1 MAQQGTQMRLGDL
14 LTQAG
19 LLKAKDLREAMIIAK
34 QQSLPVGR
42 VLIMAQF
49 ISEPNL
55 QSAVQCQSM
64 LKDGHLDIDTAVNA
78 LKLASQK
85 SVGLEEALAELG
97 WSDKS
102 DLLTNKLGE
111 FLIEAELLS
120 QDQLEIGLSEAT
132 NSKLPLGRVLVSMGN
147 LSEQI
152 LSSALNAQILVR
164 DGKIAREQ
172 AIQGLKACRDRQI
185 SIEQSLSESGLQ
197 LPSQESVRLG
207 ELLVM
212 AKLLKED
219 KLMSAV
225 ELGLVE
231 EKPIGQVMVEA
242 GYITQ
247 ENLDRALAVQ
257 RSVASGKVK
266 KSDCGQVLTKMAKS
280 NLDLEEAIKASQPAA
295 QPTRELPL
303 YQFLQLSGIIT
314 AKDIEEALKQGSRNT
329 ELMGQ
334 MLLLTEAIDEHLLNC
349 ACRLN
354 DLMTQG
360 LLNAEQAILA
370 MGLCQNRNCSVED
383 AFKSLGW
390 SAELDSDDS
399 SETIP
404 PNKVFAT
411 PLTTMGYGQSAEP
424 PKYEGTA
431 TGEQA
436 AYQVETQQG
445 ITEASEDQM
454 EHNLSATA
462 DVPPINIELTKTHD
476 PDDDDD
482 KKSRKRL
489 ADLMP

>member
-1 MAQQGTQMRLGDL
+1 MRLGDL

-85 SVGLEEALAELG
+85 SIGLEEALAELG
-97 WSDKS
+97 WSDKN

-120 QDQLEIGLSEAT
+120 QEQLQIGLNEAN
-132 NSKLPLGRVLVSMGN
+132 NSKLPLGRVLVSMGT

-172 AIQGLKACRDRQI
+172 AVQGLKACRDRQI

-242 GYITQ
+242 GYISQ
-247 ENLDRALAVQ
+247 ENLDRALTVQ
-257 RSVASGKVK
+257 RGVAAGKVK
-266 KSDCGQVLTKMAKS
+266 KSDCGQVLTKMAKG
-280 NLDLEEAIKASQPAA
+280 NLDLEEAIKASQPAT
-295 QPTRELPL
+295 QPSRELPL

-354 DLMTQG
+354 DMMTQG
-360 LLNAEQAILA
+360 LLNAEQSILA

-390 SAELDSDDS
+390 TAELDSNDS

-411 PLTTMGYGQSAEP
+411 PLTTMGYGHTEP

-445 ITEASEDQM
+445 ITEINEDQM
-454 EHNLSATA
+454 EQNLSATA

-476 PDDDDD
+476 DDDDDD